1 MDFRN
6 GAFIEELNSV
16 RRRIIPTPEISTNNS
31 ESSLDIRHP
40 VNNGNG
46 NGNGNDNDNDYINL
60 ETFTNN
66 NNNNT
71 GININYQGAETNR
84 NTVYSPVQE
93 TNMDS
98 ISTYNLQRAFD
109 KLSRTLELNNSV
121 IELNKNTSCQTAS
134 LMILSCVSVVGLI
147 VLNDYILLSYFI

>member
-16 RRRIIPTPEISTNNS
+16 RRRIIPTPEISANNS
-31 ESSLDIRHP
+31 ESSLDIRPP
-40 VNNGNG
+40 VSNE
-46 NGNGNDNDNDYINL
+46 NDNDYINL
-60 ETFTNN
+60 ETFTN

-84 NTVYSPVQE
+84 NTVYSPIQE

>member
-6 GAFIEELNSV
+6 GTFIEELNSV
-16 RRRIIPTPEISTNNS
+16 RRRIIPTPEISANNS
-31 ESSLDIRHP
+31 ESSLDIRPP
-40 VNNGNG
+40 VSNE
-46 NGNGNDNDNDYINL
+46 NDNDYINL
-60 ETFTNN
+60 ETFTN

-84 NTVYSPVQE
+84 NTVYSPIQE

>member
-40 VNNGNG
+40 VNNGN
-46 NGNGNDNDNDYINL
+46 DNDNDYINL
-60 ETFTNN
+60 ETFTN

-147 VLNDYILLSYFI
+147 VLNDYILLSYLI

>member
-40 VNNGNG
+40 VNNGN
-46 NGNGNDNDNDYINL
+46 DNDNDYINL
-60 ETFTNN
+60 ETFTN

-84 NTVYSPVQE
+84 NTIYSPVQE

>member
-1 MDFRN
+1 MDFRK

-16 RRRIIPTPEISTNNS
+16 RRRIIPTPEISVNNS
-31 ESSLDIRHP
+31 ESSLDIRPP
-40 VNNGNG
+40 VSNENENE
-46 NGNGNDNDNDYINL
+46 NDNDYINL
-60 ETFTNN
+60 ETFTT
-66 NNNNT
+66 NNNT
-71 GININYQGAETNR
+71 GININYQGQETNR
-84 NTVYSPVQE
+84 NTVYSPIQE

-98 ISTYNLQRAFD
+98 ISTYNLQRAFE
-109 KLSRTLELNNSV
+109 KLNRTLELNNSV

>member
-16 RRRIIPTPEISTNNS
+16 RRRIIPTPEISANNS
-31 ESSLDIRHP
+31 ESSLDIRPP
-40 VNNGNG
+40 VSNE
-46 NGNGNDNDNDYINL
+46 NDNDYINL
-60 ETFTNN
+60 ETFTN

-84 NTVYSPVQE
+84 NTVYSPIQE

-134 LMILSCVSVVGLI
+134 LMILSSVSVVGLI

>member
-1 MDFRN
+1 MDFRSEKL
-6 GAFIEELNSV
+6 IEELNSV
-16 RRRIIPTPEISTNNS
+16 RRRIIPTPEISANNS

-40 VNNGNG
+40 GRNE
-46 NGNGNDNDNDYINL
+46 NDNDYINL

-66 NNNNT
+66 T
-71 GININYQGAETNR
+71 DININYQGQETNR
-84 NTVYSPVQE
+84 NTVYSPIQE

-98 ISTYNLQRAFD
+98 ISTYNLQRAFE
-109 KLSRTLELNNSV
+109 KLNRTLELNNSV

>member
-40 VNNGNG
+40 VNNGN
-46 NGNGNDNDNDYINL
+46 DNDNDYINL

-66 NNNNT
+66 NNNST

-84 NTVYSPVQE
+84 NTIYSPVQE